1 MHFELTQEF
10 IDNLIEIIESQNVKK
25 ARRLL
30 NELHAADIALIYDN
44 LNIEQAKFLFLL
56 IDDGEKAADVIAEL
70 DENDRIRFLKSL
82 PSDVIAERF
91 IDYMDS
97 DDAADVIADLPEDR
111 QEEVLKKIKDLE
123 QAGDI
128 VDLLAYDE
136 DTAGGLM
143 GKELIVVNINTDVES
158 AIAEIRS
165 QALEVDEIYY
175 IYVVDDDKILRG
187 ALSLKKLIIAKPNIK
202 IKDIYLKDI
211 ISVKADMPAD
221 EVANIADKYDLVALP
236 VIDSIGRLLG
246 RITIDDL
253 VDVINEEARK
263 DYQMISGI
271 SDDVEHS
278 DSIWRITKSRIPWLL
293 VGLVGEIIGSRVL
306 GLYHGNLA
314 EHAAL
319 AFFLP
324 LIVAMG
330 GNVGVQSSSII
341 VQGLANGTLGFGST
355 TKRILK
361 EMSVASIN
369 GIITS
374 GILLAYNIIFSDSLA
389 LTISVSTALFSVII
403 FASMFGTFVPLTLHK
418 MDIDPAIA
426 TGPFITTSN
435 DIFGMIIYMSISGI
449 MFYYL

>member
-158 AIAEIRS
+158 AIAEIRA